1 MKKVK
6 LYIVAITLLLIT
18 GCAKMDTSKIEE
30 ELRSYDKKISLHP
43 YSDRSLSYENRET
56 LEDMQY
62 LNFVITGNETF
73 HNLSHNEKV
82 KVLTDWKKEIDN
94 QTLNTSFDCGDFK
107 CSFDYGSVVVKD
119 KTDFYSFSFKSAHT
133 DMKKN
138 DERFEHIK
146 SKEEEASETFYKEL
160 NQKMEWFVLS
170 LYNFKLRG
178 YPFSYEEPY
187 QKKKSF
193 TRSFDEIVG
202 YSDKIHELMVQT
214 KQENL
219 IETSKRI
226 QNYTLQYNDVYQP
239 LRNKN
244 KEEKKQLD
252 LLTYEIAKELL
263 VIAKA
268 FPSPNM
274 IDEKVKEFKDILT
287 KGL

>member
-1 MKKVK
+1 MKKVQ
-6 LYIVAITLLLIT
+6 LFIVSVVLFLIT
-18 GCAKMDTSKIEE
+18 GCAKMDVSKIEE
-30 ELRSYDKKISLHP
+30 ELRGYDKKISLHS
-43 YSDRSLSYENRET
+43 YSDRGLSYEKRET
-56 LEDMQY
+56 LENMQF
-62 LNFVITGNETF
+62 LDVVIHGNDAF

-94 QTLNTSFDCGDFK
+94 QTLNTSFDCGDLT
-107 CSFDYGSVVVKD
+107 CSFDHGSVLVKD
-119 KTDFYSFSFKSAHT
+119 KTDSYSFSFKSADT
-133 DMKKN
+133 VMKKN
-138 DERFEHIK
+138 DERFEHIN
-146 SKEEEASETFYKEL
+146 SKEEEASETFYYEL

-193 TRSFDEIVG
+193 TRFFDEMVR
-202 YSDKIHELMVQT
+202 YSDKIQELMVQT

-226 QNYTLQYNDVYQP
+226 QNYTLQYKEVYQP

-244 KEEKKQLD
+244 KEEMKQLD
-252 LLTYEIAKELL
+252 TLTYEIANELL

-268 FPSPNM
+268 FPNPHM
-274 IDEKVKEFKDILT
+274 MDEKGKEFKNILT
-287 KGL
+287 KRV

>member
-1 MKKVK
+1 MQKVQ
-6 LYIVAITLLLIT
+6 LFIVAVSLFLIT
-18 GCAKMDTSKIEE
+18 GCAKMDATKIEE
-30 ELRSYDKKISLHP
+30 ELRGYDKKISLHP
-43 YSDRSLSYENRET
+43 YSDRGLSYEKRET
-56 LEDMQY
+56 LENMQF
-62 LNFVITGNETF
+62 LDVVIHGNDAF

-94 QTLNTSFDCGDFK
+94 QTLNTSFDCGDLT
-107 CSFDYGSVVVKD
+107 CSFDHGSVLVKD
-119 KTDFYSFSFKSAHT
+119 KTDSYSFSFKSADT
-133 DMKKN
+133 VMKKN
-138 DERFEHIK
+138 DERFEHIN
-146 SKEEEASETFYKEL
+146 SKEEEASETFYYEL

-193 TRSFDEIVG
+193 TRSFDEIVR

-226 QNYTLQYNDVYQP
+226 QNYTLQYKEVYQP

-244 KEEKKQLD
+244 KEEMKQLD
-252 LLTYEIAKELL
+252 TLTYEIANELL

-268 FPSPNM
+268 FPNPNM
-274 IDEKVKEFKDILT
+274 MDEKGKEFKNILT
-287 KGL
+287 KRV

>member
-1 MKKVK
+1 MKKVLLFIGAIA
-6 LYIVAITLLLIT
+6 LYLIT
-18 GCAKMDTSKIEE
+18 GCTKMDISKIEE
-30 ELRSYDKKISLHP
+30 ELRSYDKKISLHL
-43 YSDRSLSYENRET
+43 YSDRGLSYEKTDT
-56 LEDMQY
+56 LENMQF
-62 LNFVITGNETF
+62 LNLVIHANDAF

-94 QTLNTSFDCGDFK
+94 QTLNTSFDCGDLT
-107 CSFDYGSVVVKD
+107 CSFDHGSVLVKD
-119 KTDFYSFSFKSAHT
+119 KKDIYSFSFKSAHT
-133 DMKKN
+133 VMEKN
-138 DERFEHIK
+138 DKRFEYIK
-146 SKEEEASETFYKEL
+146 SKEEEASETFYFEL

-187 QKKKSF
+187 QKKKYF
-193 TRSFDEIVG
+193 TRSFDEIVR

-226 QNYTLQYNDVYQP
+226 QNYTRQYNEVYQP

-244 KEEKKQLD
+244 KGEMKQLD
-252 LLTYEIAKELL
+252 ILTYELARELL

-268 FPSPNM
+268 FPNPNM
-274 IDEKVKEFKDILT
+274 MDEKGKEFKDILT
-287 KGL
+287 KDI